1 MISAY
6 DVDPFKG
13 SEGGSGW
20 NFIFQASKHNS
31 VIAVTRKNNQGN
43 IEKYIAENNIDTSSL
58 KFYYYDLPRW
68 VVAIKRGARF
78 SNLYF
83 YLWQLFL
90 PFFIRD
96 KSREVDLVHALN
108 FHTDSVPSFLWLLGK
123 PTVWGPINHNEPIPR
138 DFISPYEVIKDRAKF
153 VFKWLGWNF
162 GPFNRL
168 TRKQVD
174 LIIAG
179 QEVVAKRLRLKP
191 GKFKIMSTI
200 GASSSSS
207 PFLSPSNVDDFQV
220 AVVGRLVPIKG
231 IKLALLAFDRFFCGL
246 DAEQRARV
254 RLNILGDGPL
264 RDSLQELASSFESSS
279 AISFKGWVPH
289 SGISD
294 FYASQSVLLNCS
306 TEGAGAVVAEAMSA
320 GLPVIYLDGY
330 GSSQVVNSMCGVG
343 VALGTL
349 QESSF
354 NVAEALNLLF
364 QDSELRKLKSLEAR
378 RVFESDLLWSAKG
391 HKLQEVY
398 MELMQ
403 SE

>member
-43 IEKYIAENNIDTSSL
+43 IEKYIAENNVDTSSL

-90 PFFIRD
+90 PFFIRE
-96 KSREVDLVHALN
+96 KSGEVDLVHALN

-123 PTVWGPINHNEPIPR
+123 PTVWGPINHNEPIPC
-138 DFISPYEVIKDRAKF
+138 DFISPYEVIKDRGKF
-153 VFKWLGWNF
+153 VFKWLTWNF
-162 GPFNRL
+162 GPLNL
-168 TRKQVD
+168 LARKRVD

-179 QEVVAKRLRLKP
+179 QEVVAKRLRLKS
-191 GKFKIMSTI
+191 GKFKVMSTI
-200 GASSSSS
+200 AASSGPLSSA
-207 PFLSPSNVDDFQV
+207 SNGDDFQV

-231 IKLALLAFDRFFCGL
+231 VQLALLGFDKFFCGL
-246 DAEQRARV
+246 DAERRAKV
-254 RLNILGDGPL
+254 KLNILGDGPL
-264 RDSLQELASSFESSS
+264 RDSLRKFASSLECSC
-279 AISFKGWVPH
+279 AITFHGWVPH
-289 SGISD
+289 SGISE
-294 FYASQSVLLNCS
+294 FYGSQSVYLNCS
-306 TEGAGAVVAEAMSA
+306 IEGAGAVVAEAMAA

-330 GSSQVVNSMCGVG
+330 GSSQVVNSMCGIG
-343 VALGTL
+343 VAVENL
-349 QESSF
+349 QETSSKI
-354 NVAEALNLLF
+354 AAALNLLF
-364 QDSELRKLKSLEAR
+364 QDAELRRRKGLEAR

-391 HKLQEVY
+391 EKLQDIY
-398 MELMQ
+398 RELMK